1 MRDTSKN
8 KFRENIKE
16 INEEIKPTLQDIQ
29 DEKDEEI
36 KKRLRFYLLSNLIER
51 TITHYSVGDSKEVVK
66 GSSIEII
73 SVFED
78 AFVFDDGFGDMDK
91 MCWLISLAILCDVS
105 QEEFNK
111 IKEVLKRDNVQDKL
125 LDYLIKYKDPTWS
138 GSSNNYIQ
146 KEPYASVDTFLTD
159 TNTETAVPKIKH
171 YLDKIW
177 YKGHDESHWHGT
189 LENDNLS
196 YYFGYWA
203 WEVAAIVKINGIDDT
218 ALKNQKY
225 YPYDAVHW

>member
-73 SVFED
+73 SV
-78 AFVFDDGFGDMDK
+78 
-91 MCWLISLAILCDVS
+91 
-105 QEEFNK
+105 
-111 IKEVLKRDNVQDKL
+111 
-125 LDYLIKYKDPTWS
+125 
-138 GSSNNYIQ
+138 
-146 KEPYASVDTFLTD
+146 
-159 TNTETAVPKIKH
+159 
-171 YLDKIW
+171 
-177 YKGHDESHWHGT
+177 
-189 LENDNLS
+189 
-196 YYFGYWA
+196 
-203 WEVAAIVKINGIDDT
+203 
-218 ALKNQKY
+218 
-225 YPYDAVHW
+225 